1 MYDIIEEHKSYYIKI
16 LASWIKNVETAT
28 FIDIRTPFKN
38 DSLVGLTVSAKTLV
52 SLWSLEV
59 ELALKEVEYIG
70 VSIGNLPTI
79 KELSLAIAVSKILLS
94 LFSSIVN
101 S

>member
-1 MYDIIEEHKSYYIKI
+1 M
-16 LASWIKNVETAT
+16 
-28 FIDIRTPFKN
+28 
-38 DSLVGLTVSAKTLV
+38 
-52 SLWSLEV
+52 SLESFMLKDEV
-59 ELALKEVEYIG
+59 KEVEYIG